1 MKKTISLLLALCILT
16 FAALPAFAATNPI
29 TVEPLR
35 YTSIMNPQV
44 FIQRSGTAAVCAG
57 NVNIENAATTTMV
70 LYLQI
75 SYDNGITYKD
85 YYLVASEEFSGGGS
99 FKISGSK
106 QYLPSNYVYRAA
118 LYISVYDAS
127 GRLIDHAEKYSS

>member
-16 FAALPAFAATNPI
+16 FAALPAFAVTNHI

-35 YTSIMNPQV
+35 YTNIMNPQV
-44 FIQRSGTAAVCAG
+44 VIQRSGTAGVCTG
-57 NVNIENAATTTMV
+57 NVNIGSAATTTMV

-75 SYDNGITYKD
+75 SYDDGLTYKD
-85 YYLVASEEFSGGGS
+85 YYLVASEDFSGSGS

-106 QYLPSNYVYRAA
+106 QYLPSNYAYRAA
-118 LYISVYDAS
+118 LYISVYDEN
-127 GRLIDHAEKYSS
+127 GRLIDYAEKYSS